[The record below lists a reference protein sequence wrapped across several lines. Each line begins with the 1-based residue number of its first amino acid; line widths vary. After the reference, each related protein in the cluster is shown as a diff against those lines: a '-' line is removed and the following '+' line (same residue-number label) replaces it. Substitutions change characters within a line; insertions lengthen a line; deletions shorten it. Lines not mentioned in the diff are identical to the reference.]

1 MDNPDT
7 ARACQACIKFLAQR
21 PRSVKETKKHL
32 ANKGFEDSA
41 VSAAIDQLQQD
52 NLLNDREFADLFV
65 ENRETHRPRSKFA
78 LRYELRQKG
87 IEDGVIEEVL
97 SEIDE
102 NRSAQAA
109 VAPMLNLWKT
119 LEQEKFKKKVLNR
132 LKNRGFNYEIS
143 MSTYD
148 HCCRKIQESGEEEN
162 DD

>member
-1 MDNPDT
+1 MDTPDT

-21 PRSVKETKKHL
+21 PRSVEETKNHL
-32 ANKGFEDSA
+32 VKKGFETST
-41 VSAAIDQLQQD
+41 VSAAIDQLHQD
-52 NLLNDREFADLFV
+52 SLLNDRTFASLFV

-87 IEDGVIEEVL
+87 IEEGVIEEVL

-109 VAPMLNLWKT
+109 VAPLLNLWKT
-119 LEQEKFKKKVLNR
+119 MEPEKFKKKIMNR

-148 HCCRKIQESGEEEN
+148 HCCRKIQESGEEANE
-162 DD
+162 D